1 MCYCVRQ
8 AGLYPNAKLKGR
20 TKLKTEL
27 YIWMKKELVTK
38 VQAENT
44 VGNEGDCDA
53 GQREKLT

>member
-20 TKLKTEL
+20 TKLKTQL

-44 VGNEGDCDA
+44 VGNEGDCDK
-53 GQREKLT
+53 GRS